1 MTGTHPFAYT
11 APYGF
16 HQLSCRVP
24 ACRVE
29 RHNNRTLTLKKHLD
43 MTKVYSS
50 AASYNLHASTQTQKQ
65 IDLQLDST
73 FHAPLS
79 LSVDTTVSVAHLPA
93 YLTSVA
99 NGTATALYNQRAAE
113 KISKHAAGCAEQG
126 RSFMPF
132 VSDSGGGIGPAPFVY
147 WLRDVYTAE
156 QRRQRADGDDGSA
169 TRHAL
174 ANLLK
179 ELSAVLAR
187 DNFRM
192 IDRLTL
198 DR

>member
-1 MTGTHPFAYT
+1 MKSWLRP
-11 APYGF
+11 
-16 HQLSCRVP
+16 
-24 ACRVE
+24 
-29 RHNNRTLTLKKHLD
+29 K
-43 MTKVYSS
+43 
-50 AASYNLHASTQTQKQ
+50 
-65 IDLQLDST
+65 
-73 FHAPLS
+73 
-79 LSVDTTVSVAHLPA
+79 
-93 YLTSVA
+93 
-99 NGTATALYNQRAAE
+99 
-113 KISKHAAGCAEQG
+113 G

-174 ANLLK
+174 ADLLK
-179 ELSAVLAR
+179 ELSAVLVR

-192 IDRLTL
+192 IDRLTK